1 MWDVRFGGLHR
12 LWTWALCFLVL
23 NLSSGSASA
32 LEGTRISGAVTDQ
45 TGAVIA
51 NAAVMLRE
59 LDASAIKTTSTN
71 GDGTYLFLSVP
82 DGQYQIEIDQPGFQP
97 YRQSGIVARTDNV
110 LHLDIK
116 LELRPKT
123 ETVTVEDDPVQ
134 VETSSTQ
141 MGEVISDRQ
150 MTAVPLNGRSYTDL
164 LALQPGIIPAS
175 SVQPNAVIM
184 TGVTSTP
191 PSGNA
196 NPGSLSM
203 SGQRETSNGF
213 RVNGSD
219 VEEDVNMGTSIL
231 PNLDSILDFRV
242 LTSNFD
248 AEFGN
253 YSGGQI
259 LVTTKSGTD
268 RFHGDAFEFFRNTDL
283 DAHNYFS
290 ADRAKFDQNQF
301 GGTLGGPILR
311 DKFFFFADYQGTRL
325 DEGID
330 TGLIS
335 VPSAAD
341 RAGNLSDLASAL
353 TGTVHGQ
360 YWADRL
366 SQQLGHTVTPGE
378 PYYVAGCTTASQCVL
393 PNATIPQN
401 AWSKPAQALLQYIP
415 RPNQGT
421 SVFSTAASAENL
433 RDDKGAI
440 RLDANTHLGNLDA
453 YYFVDDYSLN
463 NPYPTGQGG
472 ANVPGFNALN
482 EGRAQLLALS
492 DTTIFGVNALNEF
505 HFSFM
510 RNANNMGQPIS
521 GVGPSLASQGFTSGG
536 MGIVPLAPSIEGIEN
551 VAFNDFTIGV
561 DTTGLAQWNNI
572 YQWSDNYSRVAGNHS
587 FKFGGEFHL
596 DQINNHPDVVNN
608 GSFSFS
614 GSETGLDFADF
625 LLGIASSYTQGQ
637 ARSFYNR
644 NKYLGLYSQDSW
656 RMKSNL
662 TVNYGIRWDVIA
674 PWSEKFNQLQTLV
687 PGEQSHVFPGAPTG
701 LVFPGDPGVPSTL
714 ASTRYAKFSPRV
726 GLAYSP
732 AMRGGWFSKLL
743 GQPGQTSIRAG
754 FGIYYT
760 AYEGLSAG
768 IMSANPPYGFTYT
781 SAAPPLFDTPFLTA
795 ATGQSVGQRF
805 PLPKVPYG
813 ASPSH
818 PNNSVNWTQF
828 EPLVGVPAVD
838 PNDTVPYA
846 ENYMFSVE
854 RQLPSNTVFEIS
866 YVGTQSHHQLVLQ
879 EANPG
884 DPQLCLSLSQPS
896 DVAPGSATCGPFDE
910 SSTFTTA
917 SGRVIQGTRTVFG
930 PAFGSVELQ
939 KTIANANYNALELN
953 LRHDSGPLE
962 FLLGYTY
969 SKSIDQSAG
978 LPEPV
983 NPIDPG
989 LSRGL
994 SAFDLRHNFVA
1005 SYRYELPMTTWT
1017 RGPKRL
1023 TAGWIVSGITRFS
1036 TGFPVT
1042 LYNNNDTSLLGTI
1055 PNGINNNGVDTPDFA
1070 GGSLGVHHDPR
1081 SGNLAFDTAKFS
1093 LPALGTQGNTARRF
1107 FSGPGM
1113 ESFDVAVMKQLPMT
1127 GSRSMLFRVEAFN
1140 VFNHSQFFGAAAVD
1154 GNISSSTFGRVISAA
1169 SPRILQ
1175 GAVKFNF

>member
-1 MWDVRFGGLHR
+1 MWASVGGSIFGTVKDPAEH
-12 LWTWALCFLVL
+12 VVP
-23 NLSSGSASA
+23 
-32 LEGTRISGAVTDQ
+32 GAK
-45 TGAVIA
+45 VI
-51 NAAVMLRE
+51 LRE
-59 LDASAIKTTSTN
+59 SETGLL
-71 GDGTYLFLSVP
+71 YH
-82 DGQYQIEIDQPGFQP
+82 
-97 YRQSGIVARTDNV
+97 ARTDGRGDYTFPV
-110 LHLDIK
+110 VQVGTYELDVEAQGFHSYQRKGI
-116 LELRPKT
+116 LLDT
-123 ETVTVEDDPVQ
+123 NAALAFDVALAVDDVVETVHVSDNAVH

-141 MGEVISDRQ
+141 MGEVIGDRQ
-150 MTAVPLNGRSYTDL
+150 LTAVPLNGRSYTDL
-164 LALQPGIIPAS
+164 LALQPGIVPVS

-196 NPGSLSM
+196 NPGNLSM

-248 AEFGN
+248 AQFGN

-259 LVTTKSGTD
+259 LVTTKSGTN
-268 RFHGDAFEFFRNTDL
+268 RFHGNAFEFFRNTDL
-283 DAHNYFS
+283 DARNYFS

-335 VPSAAD
+335 VPSVAD
-341 RAGNLSDLASAL
+341 RAGNLSDLANTLS
-353 TGTVHGQ
+353 GTVHGQ

-366 SQQLGHTVTPGE
+366 SQQLGHTVIPGE
-378 PYYVAGCTTASQCVL
+378 PYYVAGCTTESQCVL

-401 AWSKPAQALLQYIP
+401 AWSKPAQALLKYIP
-415 RPNQGT
+415 QPNQGT
-421 SVFSTAASAENL
+421 SVFSTAASTETL

-440 RLDANTHLGNLDA
+440 RLDATTHVGNLDA

-482 EGRAQLLALS
+482 EGRAELIALS
-492 DTTIFGVNALNEF
+492 DTTIFGANALNEF

-510 RNANNMGQPIS
+510 RNANNMGQPIG

-536 MGIVPLAPSIEGIEN
+536 MGIVPLAPSMEGVEN

-572 YQWSDNYSRVAGNHS
+572 YQWSDNYSRVAGNHN
-587 FKFGGEFHL
+587 FKLGGEFHL

-625 LLGIASSYTQGQ
+625 LLGISSSYTQGQ

-644 NKYLGLYSQDSW
+644 NKYLGLYGQDSW
-656 RMKSNL
+656 RVKPNL
-662 TVNYGIRWDVIA
+662 TANYGIRWDVIA

-687 PGEQSHVFPGAPTG
+687 PGEQSQVFPGAPTG

-714 ASTRYAKFSPRV
+714 APTRYAKFSPRV
-726 GLAYSP
+726 GMAYSP
-732 AMRGGWFSKLL
+732 AMHPGWLGKLL
-743 GQPGQTSIRAG
+743 GQPGQTSIRTG
-754 FGIYYT
+754 FGVYYT

-795 ATGQSVGQRF
+795 ATGQSVGQPF

-818 PNNSVNWTQF
+818 PNNSVGWARF
-828 EPLVGVPAVD
+828 EPLVGIPAVD

-846 ENYMFSVE
+846 ENYMLSME
-854 RQLPSNTVFEIS
+854 RQLPSKTVFKIS
-866 YVGTQSHHQLVLQ
+866 YVGTQSHRQLVLQ

-896 DVAPGSATCGPFDE
+896 DVAPGSATCGPFNE
-910 SSTFTTA
+910 SSTFTSA
-917 SGRVIQGTRTVFG
+917 SGRVIHGTRTVFG

-939 KTIANANYNALELN
+939 KTIANANYNALELSLQHN
-953 LRHDSGPLE
+953 SGPLE
-962 FLLGYTY
+962 ILAGYTY

-978 LPEPV
+978 LSEPV
-983 NPIDPG
+983 NPIDPS

-994 SAFDLRHNFVA
+994 SAFDLRHSFVL
-1005 SYRYELPMTTWT
+1005 SYRYQLPIDTWCP
-1017 RGPKRL
+1017 GPKRL
-1023 TAGWIVSGITRFS
+1023 TGGWIVSGITRFS

-1081 SGNLAFDTAKFS
+1081 TGNLAFDTAKFN
-1093 LPALGTQGNTARRF
+1093 LPSLGTQGNTARRF

-1113 ESFDVAVMKQLPMT
+1113 ENFDMAVMKQLPIA
-1127 GSRSMLFRVEAFN
+1127 GSKSMLFRVEAFN